1 MAFRF
6 PVAAVLLLVVSF
18 VFFIIWVVMS
28 FILSVFSDMVTS
40 NPGVLDSTGQIAVS
54 STVSLLSTGFGFI
67 SLVLFIAG
75 ILTVFFFDTFKEKQD
90 EVYYEE

>member
-18 VFFIIWVVMS
+18 VFFIIWAVMS
-28 FILSVFSDMVTS
+28 FVLSVFSDMVTTTS
-40 NPGVLDSTGQIAVS
+40 GTLDATGQAAVS
-54 STVSLLSTGFGFI
+54 STASLLTTGFGVI

-75 ILTVFFFDTFKEKQD
+75 VLTVFFFDTFKEQQD
-90 EVYYEE
+90 EVYYER

>member
-18 VFFIIWVVMS
+18 VFFIIWAIMS
-28 FILSVFSDMVTS
+28 FVLSVFSDMVTT
-40 NPGVLDSTGQIAVS
+40 NPGVLDATGQAAVS
-54 STVSLLSTGFGFI
+54 STASMLTTGFGVI

-75 ILTVFFFDTFKEKQD
+75 VLAFFFFDTFKEQQD
-90 EVYYEE
+90 EVYYER